1 VRKVLAILIVAVFI
15 SSIFL
20 VNTSIHAASK
30 NDFKEYMDIWN
41 YGTASLIQ
49 VKIVDH
55 PSIINKTQELF
66 DFIPSDVDYSITYF
80 NVPNWASH
88 YNYLLSGVIFS
99 NITWKNIPWTHMEI
113 RLNNVISS
121 ELKEDLDEVFK
132 TYFIYNGSS
141 MLIGYLDYSMFKKIL
156 NKIISLPDYTR
167 FLLWMD
173 PQKLTSDDIFSI
185 SISREGGSM
194 SLIIT
199 VLKDNGVKYFYWSL
213 DKFMEF
219 REEAPKLKYS
229 YTSFLTIY
237 FKDVFVESAPKNI
250 SGVLNNTSELYIYKF
265 NIASGAKFKNPKFKI
280 IYESPVVLLT
290 RSFNSTSFTKDSI
303 IKVRVD
309 IRNLMPYP
317 LHNIT
322 VREYEW
328 FGEYA
333 ELVRGSVSKTID
345 ELKSNSVDTLV
356 YEARI
361 KTDKVMSLYIGPA
374 EAILNSATGLK
385 RIFYSNTNVIYLNTE
400 DSPFIYATLDEVKSS
415 YDVGGKLKYSAVI
428 KNIGDSPV
436 DSVVFGEYIIGSL
449 KPGEERRIE
458 DSISLSKIG
467 SRYFELLLNA
477 SYMFNGTEYKVAT
490 QDLRIFLYPRKLY
503 YPYLDVQ
510 FKYGLKGNEL
520 NLTVVLSNKGLFDV
534 EDVNVVILNLYG
546 SSIVEGDLKDLS
558 KTIDLILVN
567 QSKTL
572 STVLR
577 YPNNT
582 ISAYPHVIV
591 TSRNLISPI
600 YSQFRY
606 FYNTINISEDVYSGP
621 YIINYNYTLTIR
633 FLNTGDTDVY
643 NLTISSLGGDLSLSP
658 ERFNYTLVSPYEAK
672 SINFTFSSEEAG
684 NFTLPDIRYTYWY
697 LGSVHE
703 GSFSG
708 VDVKFYRGIWINYE
722 VPAEVSEG
730 DSFALTI
737 RIESD
742 SYKYINHSMLSIYLP
757 DGLEFSSG
765 SNILEKKLVLNGSKN
780 EVEFRVRAVKPGEYE
795 LRDIKINYVFNG
807 IELSHTLPETKIPVI
822 KVREN
827 VLMRYWIYF
836 IPMLILALV
845 YVYLIR
851 KRIY

>member
-1 VRKVLAILIVAVFI
+1 MRSVLTILIALLFM
-15 SSIFL
+15 SSMFL
-20 VNTSIHAASK
+20 LNTSTYVASK

-49 VKIVDH
+49 VKVVDH
-55 PSIINKTQELF
+55 PSIIKKTKELF
-66 DFIPSDVDYSITYF
+66 NFIPNDADYNIIYF

-99 NITWKNIPWTHMEI
+99 NTSWKSIPWTHIEI
-113 RLNNVISS
+113 RLNTLVSS
-121 ELKEDLDEVFK
+121 ELKEKFDEVFK

-173 PQKLTSDDIFSI
+173 PQKLTTDDIFSI
-185 SISREGGSM
+185 SISKEGDSIN
-194 SLIIT
+194 LIIT

-219 REEAPKLKYS
+219 KEEAPKLKYN

-237 FKDVFVESAPKNI
+237 FKDVFIESAPKNI

-265 NIASGAKFKNPKFKI
+265 NIAGGAKFKNPKFKI

-303 IKVRVD
+303 IKVRID

-328 FGEYA
+328 FGDYA
-333 ELVRGSVSKTID
+333 ELVKGSTSKMID
-345 ELKSNSVDTLV
+345 ELKSGSVDTLI
-356 YEARI
+356 YEVRI
-361 KTDKVMSLYIGPA
+361 KTDEVMSLYIGPA
-374 EAILNSATGLK
+374 EAILNSSTGLM
-385 RIFYSNTNVIYLNTE
+385 RVFYSNTNVIYLNTE
-400 DSPFIYATLDEVKSS
+400 HSPLIYATLDEVKSS
-415 YDVGGKLKYSAVI
+415 YDVGGKLRYSAVI
-428 KNIGDSPV
+428 KNVGDSPV
-436 DSVVFGEYIIGSL
+436 ESVVFGEYIIGSL
-449 KPGEERRIE
+449 KPGEERRID

-477 SYMFNGTEYKVAT
+477 SYTFNGTEYKVSS
-490 QDLRIFLYPRKLY
+490 QELEIFLYPRKLY
-503 YPYLDVQ
+503 YPYIDIQ

-520 NLTVVLSNKGLFDV
+520 NLTIVLSNKGLFDV
-534 EDVNVVILNLYG
+534 EGVNVTILNLYD
-546 SSIVEGDLKDLS
+546 SSVVEGDLKNLS

-572 STVLR
+572 STILR

-582 ISAYPHVIV
+582 ISAYPYVVV
-591 TSRNLISPI
+591 TSRNLISPM

-606 FYNTINISEDVYSGP
+606 FYNTINVSEGIFNGP
-621 YIINYNYTLTIR
+621 YIINCNYTLTIR
-633 FLNTGDTDVY
+633 FVNTGDANVY
-643 NLTISSLGGDLSLSP
+643 NFTISSLGGDLSLSP
-658 ERFNYTLVSPYEAK
+658 ERFNYTLVSPHEAK
-672 SINFTFSSEEAG
+672 LINFTFFSEEVG
-684 NFTLPDIRYTYWY
+684 NFTLPDIKYTYWY
-697 LGSVHE
+697 LGSTHE

-708 VDVKFYRGIWINYE
+708 VAVKFYRGIWINYE
-722 VPAEVSEG
+722 VPSEVSEG
-730 DSFALTI
+730 DSFTLTL

-742 SYKYINHSMLSIYLP
+742 SYEYINYSMLSIYLP

-765 SNILEKKLVLNGSKN
+765 SNILEKEFVLNGSKN
-780 EVEFRVRAVKPGEYE
+780 EIEFRVRAIKPGEYE
-795 LRDIKINYVFNG
+795 LRDIKIHYVFNG
-807 IELSHTLPETKIPVI
+807 IELSYTLPETKIPEI

-836 IPMLILALV
+836 IPMLILALI
-845 YVYLIR
+845 YVYLMR